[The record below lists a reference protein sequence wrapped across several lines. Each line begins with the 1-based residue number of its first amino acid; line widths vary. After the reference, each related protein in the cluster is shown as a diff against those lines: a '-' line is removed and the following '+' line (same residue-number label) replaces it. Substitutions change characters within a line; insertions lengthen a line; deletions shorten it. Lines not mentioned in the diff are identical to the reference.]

1 MAAPCD
7 TKPVSRLIGGNQMD
21 TELIPRLLRGSW
33 RGLAAINVGFLVLAL
48 ALAFLLPPVYRAEV
62 LLAPANDESSALA
75 GLMSQFGGLADLA
88 GISTP
93 RDSNRAAYIAT
104 LRSRQLAEQFIADKE
119 LMPVLLKRRNGTDD
133 DQPTM
138 WKAIRHF
145 DRKVRF
151 VEEDRRTGLVTLAIE
166 WRDPEQAAAWANEL
180 VRRCNDTLRHR
191 ATADGKRTI
200 AFLTQEIDKSTQ
212 LDVRNLLYR
221 LVEAETKKLAVAVT
235 REDYAFQVVDAA
247 IAPSMPERP
256 RRLLVVAV
264 GLALGFVSSIT
275 LLFFKAAGT
284 GGLPK

>member
-1 MAAPCD
+1 M
-7 TKPVSRLIGGNQMD
+7 N
-21 TELIPRLLRGSW
+21 TELILKLLRESW
-33 RGLAAINVGFLVLAL
+33 RALVAINLSFLILAL

-75 GLMSQFGGLADLA
+75 GLMGQFGGLADLV

-104 LRSRQLAEQFIADKE
+104 LRSRQLAEQFIADKD
-119 LMPVLLKRRNGTDD
+119 LIPVLLKPRDGTAD

-166 WRDPEQAAAWANEL
+166 WRNPDQAAAWANEL
-180 VRRCNDTLRHR
+180 VRRCNDVLRQR
-191 ATADGKRTI
+191 AMANGKKTI
-200 AFLTQEIDKSTQ
+200 TFLTQEIDKSTQ

-235 REDYAFQVVDAA
+235 REDYAFQVVDSAM
-247 IAPSMPERP
+247 APSKPERP
-256 RRLLVVAV
+256 KRLLVIAV
-264 GLALGFVSSIT
+264 GLALGFVSSIA
-275 LLFFKAAGT
+275 LLFFKAAGGRQT
-284 GGLPK
+284 TPHDHDP